1 MSNPGIRRVA
11 PAIGLFFIAPLV
23 AEFLLGDIPIKLL
36 GVLADPGAVIWRR
49 RVAHPRGRSP
59 HRQRLAQHLRPGLR
73 LRGFRRSLHHPDAIQ
88 SQLPASES
96 APSPTSLHSRAR
108 DRHVV
113 DRLRAHAAHGV
124 EHLGV
129 DRPGR
134 SAGARPGHNSMARR
148 IGLTVTGVLFTL
160 AAVASTAHEIKQDH
174 FVASKAQF
182 AVSAIVCLVTIV
194 AAFLLPTRSAART
207 PGRTP
212 SPWLVGAVA
221 LVAGSIFLIVPNA
234 WGWIAVAIYLL
245 MDVALI
251 SAASVFS
258 NREGWNAQHRLALA
272 GGAALA
278 YAWHAFIQQPAVGSS
293 GTSLRIGNAIFAAA
307 LIILLVKAA
316 QRTTASV
323 QSRSRLIFS
332 ATFARFP
339 QRPSR
344 LKALALPP
352 SSRRIRLKPSP
363 CAARPADT

>member
-36 GVLADPGAVIWRR
+36 GVLAILGPLYGGGALLIREFVRR
-49 RVAHPRGRSP
+49 TGRGWPSIFV
-59 HRQRLAQHLRPGLR
+59 LAFAYAVFEEAFTTQTLFNPNYLHLN
-73 LRGFRRSLHHPDAIQ
+73 LHLLQPAYIPALGIGMWWTVFVLTLHTVWSISVSIALVEALVPD
-88 SQLPASES
+88 
-96 APSPTSLHSRAR
+96 RATTPW
-108 DRHVV
+108 
-113 DRLRAHAAHGV
+113 LGGV
-124 EHLGV
+124 
-129 DRPGR
+129 
-134 SAGARPGHNSMARR
+134 
-148 IGLTVTGVLFTL
+148 GLTVTGVLFTL

-174 FVASKAQF
+174 FVASRAQF
-182 AVSAIVCLVTIV
+182 AVSAIVCLIAIV
-194 AAFLLPTRSAART
+194 AAFFLPMRSAART
-207 PGRTP
+207 PGRIP

-221 LVAGSIFLIVPNA
+221 LAGGSIFLIVPRA

-258 NREGWNAQHRLALA
+258 NREGWNGKHRLAPA

-278 YAWHAFIQQPAVGSS
+278 YAWHAFIQQPAVGSG

-323 QSRSRLIFS
+323 HSRSV
-332 ATFARFP
+332 
-339 QRPSR
+339 
-344 LKALALPP
+344 
-352 SSRRIRLKPSP
+352 
-363 CAARPADT
+363 